1 MIGLTH
7 TGIILAAALALLVA
21 ACGAPASGGA
31 GGAAAPA
38 AKPAGSGVASGGA
51 ASSGAPAAAAP
62 SGSTAAGAGA
72 SSEFQRVL
80 DAAKQEAAE
89 GPLFVSITQPN
100 QAATYDAM
108 FAEFNKRFGLNV
120 RHEWQSHQQD
130 YYTRVIAEAQ
140 AGRRTPDVISGG
152 LDSIVTLNDA
162 GLLEQYDWMGVFGQ
176 ELPGIADP
184 YERTLSTLR
193 GKSLAHFDVIYTMVY
208 NTSMLQAN
216 QVPRLLEEI
225 ANPQWDRK
233 FAINFSGG
241 PIDTLGIALGPEAA
255 MDLARRVKAN
265 RPLFKRGA
273 PGVVA
278 SVASGEAPLGFG
290 YTTGADVEKAK
301 GAPIDWMPL
310 RDYLPILQQNV
321 TVLKTAQRPNLA
333 RLFAAW
339 TVSEGMPLQEKLEFM
354 GRATAR
360 GTATW
365 DRLQQ
370 LAPDA
375 QIVEGRTP
383 EQIEL
388 RSRLSDEMTKF
399 MAQ

>member
-1 MIGLTH
+1 MRPPTH
-7 TGIILAAALALLVA
+7 SGIVAAALVLLLA
-21 ACGAPASGGA
+21 ACSAPAAGGGAAPAAPASAPASGGA
-31 GGAAAPA
+31 
-38 AKPAGSGVASGGA
+38 ASGGA
-51 ASSGAPAAAAP
+51 ASAQAPAP
-62 SGSTAAGAGA
+62 
-72 SSEFQRVL
+72 SEFQRVL
-80 DAAKQEAAE
+80 DAAKKEAAE

-100 QAATYDAM
+100 QAATYDAL
-108 FAEFNKRFGLNV
+108 FAEFNKRFGMSV
-120 RHEWQSHQQD
+120 RHEWQAHQQD

-140 AGRRTPDVISGG
+140 AGRRTPDVLSGG
-152 LDSIVTLNDA
+152 LDSMVTVNDA
-162 GLLEQYDWMGVFGQ
+162 GLLEPYDWLGVFGQ

-184 YERTLSTLR
+184 YERTLSSLR
-193 GKSLAHFDVIYTMVY
+193 GKTLAHFDVIYTMVY

-216 QVPRLLEEI
+216 QVPRVLDDI

-241 PIDTLGIALGPEAA
+241 PIDTIGIAIGREPAL
-255 MDLARRVKAN
+255 DLAQRVKAN

-290 YTTGADVEKAK
+290 YTTGSDVEKAK
-301 GAPIDWMPL
+301 GAPIDWLPL
-310 RDYLPILQQNV
+310 TDYLPILQQNV
-321 TVLKTAQRPNLA
+321 TVLKSAQRPNLG

-339 TVSEGMPLQEKLEFM
+339 LVSEGMPLQEKLEFM

-365 DRLQQ
+365 ERLQQ
-370 LAPDA
+370 LAPNT

-383 EQIEL
+383 EQIDL
-388 RSRLSDEMTKF
+388 RLKLTDEMTKL